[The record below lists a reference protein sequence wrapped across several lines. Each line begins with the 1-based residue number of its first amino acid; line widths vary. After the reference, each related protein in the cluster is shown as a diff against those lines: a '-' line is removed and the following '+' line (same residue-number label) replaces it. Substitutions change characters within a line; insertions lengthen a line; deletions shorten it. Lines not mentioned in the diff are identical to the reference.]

1 MKKCSS
7 TVRSQPLKACG
18 AALIAGSMLYSTG
31 SMAASDATI
40 EMLKQQIQAL
50 SQRVNELEAADESL
64 RTETTALKEASSSVT
79 KISDKLAWAEKVN
92 VTGDFRYRYE
102 NIDDETKDKDRNRN
116 RLRARIE
123 AQAQVNDDWKVGLGL
138 ASGSDDP
145 ISTNQSLG
153 GGGSSKDIML
163 DLAYFD
169 YSGLGNTNIIG
180 GKFKN
185 PFYQPGKNSLIWDGD
200 YRPEGLALKYDNGTF
215 FANGAFMFLES
226 DDRAGS
232 QDAESFWGA
241 QLGFT
246 ASLAENLQLIAGASY
261 YDIPVA
267 GSKPFFGNDDFGN
280 TLAMDGTYLNDYEE
294 VELFAELQTKVGAL
308 PLSFFVDWVENQ
320 DADDEETGFSSGL
333 QLGKAKDQGSWEL
346 AYIYQDLE
354 ADAVLGLTTDSDFG
368 DGGTGNK
375 GHIIKGAYALGK
387 NTSFGVT
394 YFINEKGSLETD
406 YDRLQ
411 VDLQFKY

>member
-1 MKKCSS
+1 MKKCSP
-7 TVRSQPLKACG
+7 TFRSQPLKACG
-18 AALIAGSMLYSTG
+18 AALIVGSMLYSTG
-31 SMAASDATI
+31 STAASDATI
-40 EMLKQQIQAL
+40 EMLKRQIETL
-50 SQRVNELEAADESL
+50 SQRVNELEAADQSL

-102 NIDDETKDKDRNRN
+102 NIDDETKAKDRNRN

-138 ASGSDDP
+138 ASGSNDP
-145 ISTNQSLG
+145 ISTNQTLG
-153 GGGSSKDIML
+153 GGGSSKGIQL
-163 DLAYFD
+163 DMAYFD
-169 YSGLGNTNIIG
+169 YSGLDGTNIIG

-200 YRPEGLALKYDNGTF
+200 YRPEGLAVKYDNGTF

-226 DDRAGS
+226 DDKAGS

-246 ASLAENLQLIAGASY
+246 ASLSDNVALVAGASY

-267 GSKPFFGNDDFGN
+267 GSMPFFDNDSFGN
-280 TLAMDGTYLNDYEE
+280 TLTPGGTYMYDYEE
-294 VELFAELQTKVGAL
+294 LELFAELNTNVGDL
-308 PLSFFVDWVENQ
+308 PLGLFVDWVENQ
-320 DADDEETGFSSGL
+320 DADDEETGFSTGL
-333 QLGKAKDQGSWEL
+333 QLGKAKAPGSWEL

-368 DGGTGNK
+368 DGGTGGK
-375 GHIIKGAYALGK
+375 GHIIKGGYALDK
-387 NTSFGVT
+387 NTTFGVT